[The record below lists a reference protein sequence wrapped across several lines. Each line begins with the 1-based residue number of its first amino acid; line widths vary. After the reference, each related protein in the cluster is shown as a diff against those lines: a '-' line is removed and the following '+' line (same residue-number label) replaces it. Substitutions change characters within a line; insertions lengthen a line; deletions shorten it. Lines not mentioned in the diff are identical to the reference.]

1 MVFNVVAV
9 NRDDHAKNF
18 AFWRSHEG
26 DWELAPAFDL
36 THAYQPASQWTSR
49 HNLRVNGRI
58 EGITLE
64 DLYAVG
70 DRHDV
75 PDFKRVVLEVS
86 QGVARWPEFAEEAH
100 VDATTMEVI
109 GLDLERFRPR

>member
-1 MVFNVVAV
+1 M
-9 NRDDHAKNF
+9 
-18 AFWRSHEG
+18 
-26 DWELAPAFDL
+26 
-36 THAYQPASQWTSR
+36 
-49 HNLRVNGRI
+49 
-58 EGITLE
+58 
-64 DLYAVG
+64 G